1 MHRENAIV
9 KMEETAK
16 KKPRPS
22 AAKIAAEVIKEFEGY
37 SSKPYLCPSGIATI
51 GYGNTRYLNGERVTM
66 DDPEIDKKE
75 AEKMLLDTV
84 KFVEKDVKNVLD
96 HKLKDNKMAALIS
109 FTYNVGIGALS
120 NSTLLAWVNS
130 NPDYSEIPS
139 QFRRWNRGG
148 GRVLKGLIRRR
159 EAEIELWEGI
169 SQYI

>member
-1 MHRENAIV
+1 M
-9 KMEETAK
+9 ETAK

-51 GYGNTRYLNGERVTM
+51 GYGNTRYLNGERVSM

-84 KFVEKDVKNVLD
+84 KFVEKDVKNVLE
-96 HKLKDNKMAALIS
+96 HKLKAHKMAALIS

-148 GRVLKGLIRRR
+148 GKVLKGLIRRR
-159 EAEIELWEGI
+159 EAEIELWEGT